1 MIRAKQFLTRTVAAV
16 AAFLAFALFAL
27 LADSAFAQGWQEEF
41 DIAKQKLAS
50 SGKSKYFVL
59 EPGFQIVLASDDEK
73 LTITVL
79 DETKEIN
86 GIITRVVEEREEED
100 GELTEVSRNFFA
112 INRES
117 GDLFYFGETVDI
129 YEDGKIAQHD
139 GAWLAYKD
147 GAKPGLIMA
156 GNPQVG
162 KMYYQEVA
170 PEVAMDRAEIVSVS
184 EKFNTPAGAFENC
197 LKTKE
202 SSKIKPDEMEYKLYA
217 PGIGLI
223 KEHTM
228 KLIKY
233 GFVEKQ

>member
-100 GELTEVSRNFFA
+100 GELTEVSRNF
-112 INRES
+112 S
-117 GDLFYFGETVDI
+117 
-129 YEDGKIAQHD
+129 
-139 GAWLAYKD
+139 
-147 GAKPGLIMA
+147 P
-156 GNPQVG
+156 
-162 KMYYQEVA
+162 
-170 PEVAMDRAEIVSVS
+170 
-184 EKFNTPAGAFENC
+184 
-197 LKTKE
+197 
-202 SSKIKPDEMEYKLYA
+202 
-217 PGIGLI
+217 
-223 KEHTM
+223 
-228 KLIKY
+228 
-233 GFVEKQ
+233 